1 MISPSFF
8 LRSVKC
14 QSSFSLGNITVGN
27 TNLTEIKLN
36 ISCITLYSPQRQPDV
51 TLSFQ
56 QGEVVQRLQVSL
68 FTV

>member
-14 QSSFSLGNITVGN
+14 QSSFALGNITVGN

-36 ISCITLYSPQRQPDV
+36 ISCITLYSPQRQSDV
-51 TLSFQ
+51 SMRFQ
-56 QGEVVQRLQVSL
+56 QVEVAKRLQVG
-68 FTV
+68 